1 MIRNL
6 NQSQFGEF
14 GTILPAAEQEMPKS
28 NRHSIVLQAG
38 STVVYQAIGDAWLK
52 QEQGMAVLAVSASDE
67 AYNEFYLDN
76 TVCINSGMWFTL
88 TALQDTATVQMAGI
102 SLPRVVEIRQSSTD
116 FMLRER
122 IKSLN
127 ICTLFYQEKEKDFL
141 FSGEAHPLLEIL
153 YLDQGSLHSVADGQD
168 LLLQPGEL
176 VVYGPNQWH
185 MQYTDAGEAPRFIT
199 LSFQAEGCDLQAL
212 YNRAITMPSKAVALL
227 QQMLWEQEQTDDYS
241 QDYLLALF
249 RQLLIILLRQSEEYS
264 QVQTMPNIIN
274 SENKIISCAQQY
286 ILANVKEK
294 LSVPVVAKG
303 INISPSYLTA
313 LFQKHL
319 RISPGEYIRRIK
331 LQQSKQMIREGELNF
346 TEIAQALQ
354 YSTVH
359 HFSRQFKEKFGITP
373 TEYARTVR

>member
-14 GTILPAAEQEMPKS
+14 GTILSAAEQEMPKS

-38 STVVYQAIGDAWLK
+38 STVVYQAIGDVWLK

-76 TVCINSGMWFTL
+76 TLRINSGIWFTL
-88 TALQDTATVQMAGI
+88 TALQETAAVQMAGI

-153 YLDQGSLHSVADGQD
+153 YLDRGNLHSVADGQD

-212 YNRAITMPSKAVALL
+212 YNRAIATPSKAVALL

-264 QVQTMPNIIN
+264 RKQIMPNMIN

-286 ILANVKEK
+286 ILANVREK

-319 RISPGEYIRRIK
+319 QIAPGEYIRRIK

-346 TEIAQALQ
+346 TEIAQTLQ

-373 TEYARTVR
+373 TEYARSVR

>member
-1 MIRNL
+1 
-6 NQSQFGEF
+6 
-14 GTILPAAEQEMPKS
+14 
-28 NRHSIVLQAG
+28 
-38 STVVYQAIGDAWLK
+38 
-52 QEQGMAVLAVSASDE
+52 
-67 AYNEFYLDN
+67 
-76 TVCINSGMWFTL
+76 MWFTL